1 MPQPWP
7 KRTAL
12 TDRGKHMKQTMAK
25 ECADHWVGPPYTKSR
40 RVRRWQ
46 YSYAAM
52 AKLRRAAVIRK
63 EIA

>member
-1 MPQPWP
+1 
-7 KRTAL
+7 
-12 TDRGKHMKQTMAK
+12 MKQTMAK